1 MTELYDLYEKLGEIE
16 SLMYSLLAPNDD
28 IDWDKVR
35 ISAAISAMNGL
46 LASDRNKLLYWDR
59 DWCVEQSVKH
69 ADALIN
75 ELRKKNNG

>member
-16 SLMYSLLAPNDD
+16 SLIYSLQPNDD

-46 LASDRNKLLYWDR
+46 LASERCKYWDNNLYI
-59 DWCVEQSVKH
+59 EQSVSY
-69 ADALIN
+69 ADKLIN
-75 ELRKKNNG
+75 ELKKKNNG